1 MIQLCIREVAQA
13 RGFSLTK
20 FQRSINL
27 PMTTARR
34 YWYGSKTGLARD
46 AGTLRDVNL
55 QTLEMIATMLCV
67 QPSDLLAKLGDRSSY
82 E

>member
-1 MIQLCIREVAQA
+1 MMVRLCIHEVARR
-13 RGFSLTK
+13 RGLSLTQ
-20 FQRSINL
+20 FQRSTNL

-46 AGTLRDVNL
+46 AGTLREVNL
-55 QTLEMIATMLCV
+55 ATLEMIATMLCV
-67 QPSDLLAKLGDRSSY
+67 QPSDLLAEQGEGSH